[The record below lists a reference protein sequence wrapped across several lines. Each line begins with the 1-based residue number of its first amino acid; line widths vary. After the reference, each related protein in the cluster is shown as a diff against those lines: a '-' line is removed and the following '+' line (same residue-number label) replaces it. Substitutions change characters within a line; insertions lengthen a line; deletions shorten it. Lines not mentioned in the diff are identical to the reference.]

1 MVKSSGKTYI
11 KGSSSIAYE
20 RANKPSCQRH
30 NRRC

>member
-1 MVKSSGKTYI
+1 MVKSVGKTYI
-11 KGSSSIAYE
+11 KGSSGITYE